1 MIKVFAY
8 VLNTGVGEKGSSHK
22 PACLIKTLILKAER

>member
-8 VLNTGVGEKGSSHK
+8 VLNTGVRGGEGRKVSRKS
-22 PACLIKTLILKAER
+22 ACYNKD